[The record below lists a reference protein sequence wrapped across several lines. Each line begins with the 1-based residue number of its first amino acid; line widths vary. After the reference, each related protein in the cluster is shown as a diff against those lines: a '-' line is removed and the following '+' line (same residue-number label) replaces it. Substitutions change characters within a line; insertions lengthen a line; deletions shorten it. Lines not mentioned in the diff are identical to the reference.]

1 MARPLRIE
9 YPGAVYHVTARGN
22 ARMATYLDDGDRR
35 RFLAL
40 FEEVVERFR
49 WRCYAYCLMEN
60 HYHLLVETIIGNL
73 SLGMRQINGVY
84 TQYFNRRHQ
93 REGHLFQGRFKAILL
108 ERESYLM
115 KLCRHVVLNPVRSGV
130 AEKAGEYAWSSYRAT
145 SGDEEPPRFL
155 DVQWV
160 LSQFDP
166 ERSKARRQYRDYVGE
181 DLGGNSVWQE
191 VRSQCVLGNP
201 KFLAEIR
208 PALKEKSLMR
218 EIPRS
223 QRLFFRPSLEDLFAP
238 GGYSGKAARNA
249 LMKKANLEYG
259 YSFSEIGRHVGLH
272 YATVSR
278 IVRENKAG
286 TDKLQGRNSEF
297 DSDLSQY
304 KT

>member
-22 ARMATYLDDGDRR
+22 ARMATFLDDEDRR

-40 FEEVVERFR
+40 FEEVVERFK

-60 HYHLLVETIIGNL
+60 HYHLLVETEIGNL
-73 SLGMRQINGVY
+73 SLGMRQINGVF

-108 ERESYLM
+108 ERESYLLE
-115 KLCRHVVLNPVRSGV
+115 LCRYVVLNPVRAGV
-130 AEKAGEYAWSSYRAT
+130 TERPEDYVWSSYRAT
-145 SGDEEPPRFL
+145 SGVEEPPRFL
-155 DVQWV
+155 AADWV
-160 LSQFDP
+160 LSQFDND
-166 ERSKARRQYRDYVGE
+166 RSKAHRQYRDFVMEG
-181 DLGGNSVWQE
+181 LGVKQVWQDLK
-191 VRSQCVLGNP
+191 SQCILGSP
-201 KFLAEIR
+201 KFLAEIK
-208 PALKEKSLMR
+208 PALKGKPPLR

-223 QRLFFRPSLEDLFAP
+223 QRLFFRPLLEELLAP
-238 GGYSGKAARNA
+238 GSYSGKAARNE

-278 IVRENKAG
+278 IVREN
-286 TDKLQGRNSEF
+286 
-297 DSDLSQY
+297 
-304 KT
+304 